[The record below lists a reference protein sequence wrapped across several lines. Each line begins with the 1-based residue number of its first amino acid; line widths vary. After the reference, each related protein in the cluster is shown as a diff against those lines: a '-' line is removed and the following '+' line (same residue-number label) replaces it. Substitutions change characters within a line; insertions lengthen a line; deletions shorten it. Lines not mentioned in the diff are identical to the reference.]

1 MSQQNLEIQKGDSI
15 KVTTR
20 TLTVKGIVSTF
31 HKYDEGWDIEIDNAN
46 VSGGYCRW
54 KQWQDGGYISE
65 LNGQKMGDPEL
76 LCGRKI
82 LSMIEKE
89 RPLITTLSDEEVKA
103 YKVGLKLMSLYVSE
117 NFLDL
122 KRGSD
127 SSRHSIRGM
136 IYSVPLYDSDM
147 LSTMSNK
154 RDLLVVWR
162 NENGSLDCP
171 IRIVFWLKPESVGEV
186 PDFSIFVH
194 YQGQKRSFKRTLIDK
209 VGQDNFT
216 DFTEGLGN
224 ITLSSLVA
232 DVEKYTQ

>member
-1 MSQQNLEIQKGDSI
+1 MGQQHLEIQKGDSI
-15 KVTTR
+15 KITTK
-20 TLTVKGIVSTF
+20 TSTVKGTVNVF
-31 HKYDEGWDIEIDNAN
+31 HKYDEGWDIEIENAN

-54 KQWQDGGYISE
+54 KQWQDGGYVSE
-65 LNGQKMGDPEL
+65 LNGQTMGDPEL

-89 RPLITTLSDEEVKA
+89 RPLITTLSDEDVKA
-103 YKVGLKLMSLYVSE
+103 YKVGLKLMSLHVSE

-122 KRGSD
+122 KRGPD
-127 SSRHSIRGM
+127 SSRHSVRGM
-136 IYSVPLYDSDM
+136 VYSVPLYDSNI

-162 NENGSLDCP
+162 NERGSLDCP
-171 IRIVFWLKPESVGEV
+171 IRIEFWIKPTLEGEV

-194 YQGQKRSFKRTLIDK
+194 YQGGKKSYKRTLIDK
-209 VGQDNFT
+209 IGNDYFT

-224 ITLSSLVA
+224 VTLSSLVD